1 MGCIEKE
8 SGSSHKS
15 ENEIVNEMKLKWDKN
30 RQDTIVVNQQY
41 YGHTDPVLVNQ
52 QQYHE
57 KNTSEGNQRQ
67 SSHRPDTTFEK
78 YSTPTRIQIKGTLT
92 KDKKDTNRF
101 ERRSEVLIN
110 RGKHVKDICSL
121 NVSNILEVYNTTLT
135 IFNYI
140 VGMVFL

>member
-1 MGCIEKE
+1 M
-8 SGSSHKS
+8 
-15 ENEIVNEMKLKWDKN
+15 
-30 RQDTIVVNQQY
+30 
-41 YGHTDPVLVNQ
+41 
-52 QQYHE
+52 
-57 KNTSEGNQRQ
+57 
-67 SSHRPDTTFEK
+67 
-78 YSTPTRIQIKGTLT
+78 
-92 KDKKDTNRF
+92 DKKDTNRF